1 MKKKKKIPNKKTV
14 TNDEIKAYPTRRTVL
29 PFRSGESTSEAHR
42 TRSRSRRPRGGGR
55 RRRVEEEEEV
65 PPGGGLL
72 LLLLRRVVVVAV
84 SSRIVRFLFIESVS
98 GVLFYFYF
106 FSPKP

>member
-1 MKKKKKIPNKKTV
+1 MKKKKIPNKKTV
-14 TNDEIKAYPTRRTVL
+14 TNDEIAYPTRRTVL

-55 RRRVEEEEEV
+55 RRVEEEEEEDHHR
-65 PPGGGLL
+65 GGLL
-72 LLLLRRVVVVAV
+72 LA
-84 SSRIVRFLFIESVS
+84 SRIVLPFYSVS
-98 GVLFYFYF
+98 GVLFLFLF

>member
-29 PFRSGESTSEAHR
+29 PFRIGESTSEAHR

-55 RRRVEEEEEV
+55 RRVEEEEEEDHHR
-65 PPGGGLL
+65 GGLL
-72 LLLLRRVVVVAV
+72 LA
-84 SSRIVRFLFIESVS
+84 SRIVLPFYRAFPEFFFLF
-98 GVLFYFYF
+98 LFL
-106 FSPKP
+106 FS

>member
-14 TNDEIKAYPTRRTVL
+14 TNDEIAYPTRRTVL

-55 RRRVEEEEEV
+55 RRRDEEEEEEEDHHHR
-65 PPGGGLL
+65 GGLL
-72 LLLLRRVVVVAV
+72 LAP
-84 SSRIVRFLFIESVS
+84 RIVLPLYSVS
-98 GVLFYFYF
+98 NGVLFIFLF
-106 FSPKP
+106 FFLLNPKNPK

>member
-1 MKKKKKIPNKKTV
+1 MKKKIPNKKTV
-14 TNDEIKAYPTRRTVL
+14 TNDEIAYPTRRTVL

-65 PPGGGLL
+65 PPGVLL

>member
-1 MKKKKKIPNKKTV
+1 MKKKIPNKKTV
-14 TNDEIKAYPTRRTVL
+14 TNDEIAYPTRRTVL

-55 RRRVEEEEEV
+55 RRVEEEEEEDHHHR
-65 PPGGGLL
+65 GGLL
-72 LLLLRRVVVVAV
+72 LAP
-84 SSRIVRFLFIESVS
+84 RIVLPFYSVS
-98 GVLFYFYF
+98 NGVLFFIFYF

>member
-14 TNDEIKAYPTRRTVL
+14 TNDEIAYPTRRTVL

-55 RRRVEEEEEV
+55 RRVEEEEEEEEEDHHHR
-65 PPGGGLL
+65 GGLL
-72 LLLLRRVVVVAV
+72 LAP
-84 SSRIVRFLFIESVS
+84 RIVLPLYSVS
-98 GVLFYFYF
+98 NGVLFFIFIF